1 MQRRQTNAN
10 FGALN
15 VAGNSSGNAVDVI
28 VISTDEAL
36 IATLQQAAAAEHT
49 LWHAPSMDAVVE
61 LLIGGHC
68 GILVAD
74 MQVLR
79 GEAAASLERLQA
91 QFPELVLLATGRRDE
106 EGGVAGLI
114 SKGSVYRFLH
124 KPVSPARANL
134 FLATATRRYHELA
147 QNGSPTVAS
156 VRDFTKPAHRLSLI
170 AGGIVALLLV
180 AGVVT
185 YLQQPE
191 TGETAQLAVAPEPVA
206 NQAPA
211 AKPAIVI
218 PEVLAAAQAAFAAGS
233 LSTPTGDNALARYR
247 SVLALEP
254 DNAIALTGVQDV
266 LDALETQMMQ
276 ALQTGDAAAAARAF
290 TMLQTAQPD
299 HPQLQALNAQL
310 LALSRS
316 VRPETVKAT
325 EPAHASQ
332 SSQRAAPN
340 TQRVRSRIASGQLIE
355 PEEDSAVFYLRAAR
369 DFGEDE
375 SVNRILATDV
385 GSRLLLQARKAI
397 AGNDAALARAQLA
410 AATALDAE
418 FELALPEL
426 AEVSREVDEVTAV
439 AARAAVEEQLA
450 PVIELR
456 ENGRLIEPAGVN
468 AFERLQTL
476 ATQLPDAPE
485 VRAEQQRLAFTL
497 LDHGRTALVQ
507 GDLDRAELLT
517 TRAETLVP
525 RMSNTRA
532 LREQITAAR
541 EEREAASRVV
551 QARELPRTREVPAA
565 YPPDAERRGIEGWV
579 DIEFTIAT
587 NGIPQ
592 NLVVRESQPAG
603 VFDKSALDA
612 LRRWRFEPVMRN
624 GSVVD
629 QRAILRVRF
638 ALK

>member
-15 VAGNSSGNAVDVI
+15 VAGISGGNAVDVI

-49 LWHAPSMDAVVE
+49 LWHAPSTDAAVD
-61 LLIGGHC
+61 LLVDGRC

-147 QNGSPTVAS
+147 QNSSPALAS
-156 VRDFTKPAHRLSLI
+156 VRDFTKPANRLPLI
-170 AGGIVALLLV
+170 AAGIVALLLIAGAV
-180 AGVVT
+180 A

-191 TGETAQLAVAPEPVA
+191 TVETAQPAVVPEPVA

-211 AKPAIVI
+211 AKPAVAV
-218 PEVLAAAQAAFAAGS
+218 PEVLAAAQAAFAAGR
-233 LSTPTGDNALARYR
+233 LSTPAGDNALARYR
-247 SVLALEP
+247 SVLAVEP

-266 LDALETQMMQ
+266 LDALETQVAQ
-276 ALQTGDAAAAARAF
+276 ALQARDAAAAARAF

-299 HPQLQALNAQL
+299 HPQLQALNTQL
-310 LALSRS
+310 LTLSRS
-316 VRPETVKAT
+316 IRPAMAKAA
-325 EPAHASQ
+325 EPAPALQ
-332 SSQRAAPN
+332 SPQRAAPN
-340 TQRVRSRIASGQLIE
+340 TQRVRSRIASGQLLK
-355 PEEDSAVFYLRAAR
+355 PENDSAVFYLRAAR
-369 DFGEDE
+369 DLGEDE

-385 GSRLLLQARKAI
+385 GSRLLSQARQAI

-418 FELALPEL
+418 FELALPGL
-426 AEVSREVDEVTAV
+426 ADVSREIDEVTAA
-439 AARAAVEEQLA
+439 AARAAMDGQLA
-450 PVIELR
+450 PIINLR
-456 ENGRLIEPAGVN
+456 ENGRLIEPAGAN
-468 AFERLQTL
+468 AFERLQML
-476 ATQLPDAPE
+476 ATQLPNAPE

-517 TRAETLVP
+517 TKAETLVP
-525 RMSNTRA
+525 RMTNTRA
-532 LREQITAAR
+532 LREQIAAAR

-565 YPPDAERRGIEGWV
+565 YPSDAERRGVEGWV

-587 NGIPQ
+587 NGTPQ
-592 NLVVRESQPAG
+592 NLVVRESQPEG

-612 LRRWRFEPVMRN
+612 LGRWRFEPVMRN
-624 GSVVD
+624 GKAID

>member
-15 VAGNSSGNAVDVI
+15 VAVISSGTAVDVI

-49 LWHAPSMDAVVE
+49 LWHAPSIDAAVE
-61 LLIGGHC
+61 LLVGGHC

-91 QFPELVLLATGRRDE
+91 QFPELVMLATGRRDE
-106 EGGVAGLI
+106 EGRVAGLI

-147 QNGSPTVAS
+147 QNNSPALAS
-156 VRDFTKPAHRLSLI
+156 VRDFTKPANRLPLI
-170 AGGIVALLLV
+170 AAGIVALLLIAGGV
-180 AGVVT
+180 A

-191 TGETAQLAVAPEPVA
+191 TVETAQPAVAPEPVA

-211 AKPAIVI
+211 ATSAIAV
-218 PEVLAAAQAAFAAGS
+218 PEVLAAAQAAFAAGR
-233 LSTPTGDNALARYR
+233 LSTPAGDNALGRYR

-254 DNAIALTGVQDV
+254 DNAIALNGVQDV
-266 LDALETQMMQ
+266 LDALETQITQ
-276 ALQTGDAAAAARAF
+276 ALQARDAAAAARAF

-299 HPQLQALNAQL
+299 HPQLQTLNTQL

-316 VRPETVKAT
+316 ARPAMAKAA
-325 EPAHASQ
+325 EPSPASQ
-332 SSQRAAPN
+332 SQQRAAPN
-340 TQRVRSRIASGQLIE
+340 TQRVRSRIASGQLLE
-355 PEEDSAVFYLRAAR
+355 PENDSAVFYLRAAR
-369 DFGEDE
+369 DLGEDE

-385 GSRLLLQARKAI
+385 GSRLLSQARQAI
-397 AGNDAALARAQLA
+397 AGNDAASARAQLA

-426 AEVSREVDEVTAV
+426 ADLAREIDEVTAV
-439 AARAAVEEQLA
+439 AARAAVDEQLA
-450 PVIELR
+450 PVIQLR
-456 ENGRLIEPAGVN
+456 ENGRLIEPAGAN

-497 LDHGRTALVQ
+497 LDHSRTALVQ

-525 RMSNTRA
+525 RMSNTRG

-551 QARELPRTREVPAA
+551 QARELPRTREVPAD
-565 YPPDAERRGIEGWV
+565 YPSDAERRGVEGWV
-579 DIEFTIAT
+579 DVEFIIAT

-592 NLVVRESQPAG
+592 NLVVRESQPEG

-612 LRRWRFEPVMRN
+612 LGRWRFEPVMRN
-624 GSVVD
+624 GKAVD